1 MRLLLTL
8 SIITI
13 IYSCGGQSKT
23 GDEALSSEIKE
34 EIQKRKSYARFIV
47 NEVEHIRD
55 ITVEDSLKIANKKLQ
70 AVQNTYDDI
79 LSSLNAGARLAE
91 RPRSKMYYSDGK
103 VNKYHKGE
111 LDKLV
116 KDMRKNCQ
124 DITDIYQASKGN
136 FEDNYYAK
144 MFKPLES
151 LKNRDLN
158 EIIGKIYKIV
168 YEYSLHHSQHKAQY
182 KTLFIILNPSEN
194 RVLHTMDENDF
205 NNNFEIPVSE
215 EVNLDIKQYKVT
227 DDGYVQ
233 EITSENGNKEENIK
247 KDSTMILKYVG
258 GEFRGSCLT
267 LFQNE
272 QGEQIMIWN
281 ANLDQYTNPDNSCKM
296 KDEFLNQKFNV
307 TYKLGEVDV
316 YQEGVEDSVLEN
328 EVIISKIS
336 LLE

>member
-23 GDEALSSEIKE
+23 GDEVLTSEIKE
-34 EIQKRKSYARFIV
+34 QIQKRKSYARFIV
-47 NEVEHIRD
+47 NEVENIKD
-55 ITVEDSLKIANKKLQ
+55 ITVQDSLLIASKKLK
-70 AVQNTYDDI
+70 AVQNTYDEI
-79 LSSLNAGARLAE
+79 LNELSAGARLAE
-91 RPRSKMYYSDGK
+91 RPRSKMYYSDGE

-124 DITDIYQASKGN
+124 DISEIYQASKGN
-136 FEDNYYAK
+136 FEDNNYAH

-151 LKNRDLN
+151 LKNREPN
-158 EIIGKIYKIV
+158 EVIGKIYKIN

-194 RVLHTMDENDF
+194 RVLHTLDEKDF
-205 NNNFEIPVSE
+205 NDNFEIPVGE

-233 EITSENGNKEENIK
+233 EITSDNSKKEVSIK

-267 LFQNE
+267 LFEDE

-281 ANLDQYTNPDNSCKM
+281 ANLDKYANPDNSCKM